1 MLVVELIASKERRDP
16 SDVLPE
22 FPASDTAAL
31 LFDETSKFWWCGPS
45 DIAEN
50 YRQEQAR
57 KGASPSPQ
65 APDARPG
72 PQDAS

>member
-1 MLVVELIASKERRDP
+1 MLVVDLIASKECRDP

-22 FPASDTAAL
+22 FLASDTAAL

-50 YRQEQAR
+50 YRQEQVR
-57 KGASPSPQ
+57 KGAGSAPQ
-65 APDARPG
+65 APDAHPG
-72 PQDAS
+72 PQDEA